1 MPPRNG
7 ISRAISSKIWR
18 RAAVV
23 ELAVDVE
30 AERAA
35 ATRLAS
41 SAVIHQSG
49 RASPGGSI
57 AARTRCTRRSE
68 LVNVPSFSANAA
80 AGRKTWPSS
89 AVSCR
94 NRSWTTRQSSWAM
107 AFFA

>member
-1 MPPRNG
+1 MKG
-7 ISRAISSKIWR
+7 MSRAISSKIWDALSKSNWRPTSRPTR
-18 RAAVV
+18 R
-23 ELAVDVE
+23 
-30 AERAA
+30 

-49 RASPGGSI
+49 RASPGGGT

-68 LVNVPSFSANAA
+68 LVKVPSFSANAA

-89 AVSCR
+89 AVSCM

-107 AFFA
+107 AFVA